1 MYSHAFEPR
10 EADIFRWINEDES
23 YHIKIRM
30 EVGARNYLIEEYS
43 NAKNLSENE
52 LYEES
57 DGKWILD
64 TRLQG
69 LGAMRR
75 FFLGLADKIEILP
88 TEDSEKLQNDIRKYV
103 AQNLDDYIK

>member
-1 MYSHAFEPR
+1 M
-10 EADIFRWINEDES
+10 FRWINENES
-23 YHIKIRM
+23 YHIKVRM
-30 EVGARNYLIEEYS
+30 EVGARNYLLEEYS
-43 NAKNLSENE
+43 NAKNLPSDE

-88 TEDSEKLQNDIRKYV
+88 TEDSEKLKADIRNYI
-103 AQNLDDYIK
+103 AANLKEYIG

>member
-1 MYSHAFEPR
+1 
-10 EADIFRWINEDES
+10 
-23 YHIKIRM
+23 M
-30 EVGARNYLIEEYS
+30 EVGARNYLLEEYS
-43 NAKNLSENE
+43 NAKNLSKSE
-52 LYEES
+52 LYEDA

-88 TEDSEKLQNDIRKYV
+88 TEDSDKLKKEIMEYV
-103 AQNLDDYIK
+103 GRNLKEYIG